1 MNLSWMEYA
10 VPVMM
15 VIYWGLTEAIMWNAP
30 SPRRKWRVRGAL
42 VMMYSM
48 LFFVMWHGTDGLI
61 PTAPRAP
68 TGPQIVLSCWVA
80 SPKDEVTIDFAG
92 MVPASKITARLK
104 DASAPFAMEC
114 QYQFEIPKLL
124 GWQYTEEGNRGIQ

>member
-1 MNLSWMEYA
+1 MTWLNVA
-10 VPVMM
+10 IPVMM
-15 VIYWGLTEAIMWNAP
+15 VIYWGAAEAAMWDAP
-30 SPRRKWRVRGAL
+30 IPERRWWVRGIL

-48 LFFVMWHGTDGLI
+48 LFFMMWHGTDILV

-68 TGPQIVLSCWVA
+68 KGPDIVLSCWVA

-92 MVPASKITARLK
+92 MVPVSKITARLK

-114 QYQFEIPKLL
+114 LYRFEIPKLP
-124 GWQYTEEGNRGIQ
+124 GWQYTEEGNRGVQ